1 MPSTIR
7 VALYVFAA
15 VAVLLW
21 ITILSV
27 YESRQGSGPPAE
39 LLCCLEDL
47 PYGELHD
54 FYSPPPSSLLF
65 ALSRDERGE
74 VFRME
79 ILEAGFPC
87 DGVTLMERWGLGQ
100 RAGAA
105 ATSSCGLSTVR
116 MDSSTQ
122 YRWTRLTQ
130 AAPRRWRLPP
140 VWDRRNSPREVS
152 ACVPASCTT

>member
-54 FYSPPPSSLLF
+54 FYSPPPSSPLF

-87 DGVTLMERWGLGQ
+87 DGVTLMERWGVGSESRSSSHVQLWFVDCQDGQFYSIQVDPFDPSGSTTVAVAARLGP
-100 RAGAA
+100 
-105 ATSSCGLSTVR
+105 TK
-116 MDSSTQ
+116 
-122 YRWTRLTQ
+122 
-130 AAPRRWRLPP
+130 
-140 VWDRRNSPREVS
+140 
-152 ACVPASCTT
+152 